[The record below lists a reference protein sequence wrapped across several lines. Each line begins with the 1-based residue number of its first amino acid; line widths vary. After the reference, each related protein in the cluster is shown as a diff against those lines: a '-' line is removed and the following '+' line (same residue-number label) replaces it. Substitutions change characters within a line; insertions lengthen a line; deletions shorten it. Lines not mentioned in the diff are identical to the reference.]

1 MVSKCFYGFICL
13 ICLGGVGCFAPNHL
27 EFDEAFELS
36 SFLKTHIGELPG
48 QEVAFQI
55 ITQPGDA
62 APFGILRFQWVEGG
76 QMSFQ
81 TDPNGMLR
89 MEFEEDIL
97 AYEVMV
103 SAELKDAKVRVTW

>member
-1 MVSKCFYGFICL
+1 MVSKCYYVLICL
-13 ICLGGVGCFAPNHL
+13 ICLSVAGCSAPNHL

-36 SFLKTHIGELPG
+36 SFLRTHIRELSG
-48 QEVAFQI
+48 QQVAFQI
-55 ITQPGDA
+55 ITERGEA
-62 APFGILRFQWVEGG
+62 ASFGLLRFQWVEGG

-81 TDPNGMLR
+81 TDPKGILH

-103 SAELKDAKVRVTW
+103 SAELRGAKVCVTW